1 MKQLPNNYPFQMY
14 FQQACALMC
23 VIYTLY
29 LDRLFEYSL
38 FQGLIQNWIQDRAIT
53 WGFICPWRSCIR
65 KVTIFLKQLLLAQK
79 AENLSAKS
87 DNEAM
92 ELGSKVENQSMAAL
106 VKVCGKA
113 SLIIW
118 SGTTCKFITSI
129 YTLS

>member
-53 WGFICPWRSCIR
+53 WGFILP
-65 KVTIFLKQLLLAQK
+65 LAK
-79 AENLSAKS
+79 LHKESYYLPKTVATCAKGR
-87 DNEAM
+87 
-92 ELGSKVENQSMAAL
+92 ELVSQ
-106 VKVCGKA
+106 
-113 SLIIW
+113 I
-118 SGTTCKFITSI
+118 
-129 YTLS
+129 